1 MQKSPR
7 LHLQFSL
14 KNIVLKFEGDRSN
27 GFWDISNEKSADVSS
42 FWGENRQKMGLRQK
56 FFREM
61 KTLSIWNYLKE
72 SS

>member
-27 GFWDISNEKSADVSS
+27 GFWDICNEKKCWRQQFLGRKSPKNGSTAKKISRN
-42 FWGENRQKMGLRQK
+42 ENPYVDLVY
-56 FFREM
+56 E
-61 KTLSIWNYLKE
+61 TI
-72 SS
+72 